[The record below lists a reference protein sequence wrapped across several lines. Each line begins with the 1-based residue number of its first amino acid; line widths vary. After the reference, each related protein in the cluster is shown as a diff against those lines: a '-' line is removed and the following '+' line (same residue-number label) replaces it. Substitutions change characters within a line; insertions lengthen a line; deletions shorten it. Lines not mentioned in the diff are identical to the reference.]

1 MHQHAHQ
8 HADGL
13 GYDEQG
19 RNGIIEQQLR
29 AEIEQKSVYQRKA
42 EVAHRTSA
50 VLQDQVLQLQGALN
64 ERSADF
70 SRLNVM
76 LGEADAELSKL
87 RVQLA
92 KREQEIR
99 ELKASRTRHGS
110 NVLSEQ
116 LTALHHGFKDVHKQ
130 LLRRDLDDGDT
141 YQTEVTTSTWENLV
155 HELREELDETS
166 LELENF
172 LRHFDK
178 AHSRNLRQEQLE
190 EEIEFYRESAR
201 KAAEE
206 SSKAL
211 SMANEIRA
219 QSVKDGE
226 NSLRE
231 MHRVQREWDK
241 AQVEVAEFEKAL
253 AEEQKKGRLLDLE
266 RLNLSR
272 QFAEVGSDLLK
283 KEIQLGE
290 SQRAWNTARLERD
303 SMAESLRDAQTQ
315 IESLQGIIHKAETR
329 ASLSEEMCN
338 EMKIL
343 LAEQDKLAQKENE
356 AYEIQRRENEQ
367 MQARSEIR
375 RMREAHQVLLANL
388 AAVEKRLNAANE
400 ELLVYRR
407 LDVYTLSRAHATA
420 LAATHSPPR
429 LTSTKESKRQEIFE
443 KARTLLLT
451 RKKNVL
457 E

>member
-1 MHQHAHQ
+1 
-8 HADGL
+8 
-13 GYDEQG
+13 
-19 RNGIIEQQLR
+19 
-29 AEIEQKSVYQRKA
+29 
-42 EVAHRTSA
+42 
-50 VLQDQVLQLQGALN
+50 
-64 ERSADF
+64 
-70 SRLNVM
+70 
-76 LGEADAELSKL
+76 
-87 RVQLA
+87 
-92 KREQEIR
+92 
-99 ELKASRTRHGS
+99 
-110 NVLSEQ
+110 VLSEQ

-141 YQTEVTTSTWENLV
+141 YQMEVTTSTWENLV

-166 LELENF
+166 LDLENA
-172 LRHFDK
+172 LHQLDK

-253 AEEQKKGRLLDLE
+253 AVEQKKGRLLDLE

-272 QFAEVGSDLLK
+272 QFAELGSDLLQ

-290 SQRAWNTARLERD
+290 SQRAWNIACLERD

-315 IESLQGIIHKAETR
+315 IESLQGTIRKAETR
-329 ASLSEEMCN
+329 ASLSEGMCN

-367 MQARSEIR
+367 MRARSELR
-375 RMREAHQVLLANL
+375 RMREAHQVLTANL

-407 LDVYTLSRAHATA
+407 LDIYTLSRAHATA
-420 LAATHSPPR
+420 LATTHSPPR
-429 LTSTKESKRQEIFE
+429 LTSTNESKRQEIFE
-443 KARTLLLT
+443 KARTLLM
-451 RKKNVL
+451 RKKNEL

>member
-1 MHQHAHQ
+1 MAGTSPYG
-8 HADGL
+8 D
-13 GYDEQG
+13 YERG
-19 RNGIIEQQLR
+19 RNGLVENKQLR
-29 AEIEQKSVYQRKA
+29 TEIEQKSVYQRKA
-42 EVAHRTSA
+42 EVAHRTSV
-50 VLQDQVLQLQGALN
+50 VLQDQVLQLQSALA

-70 SRLNVM
+70 SRLNAL

-166 LELENF
+166 LELENA
-172 LRHFDK
+172 LHQLDK

-211 SMANEIRA
+211 SMANELRA

-231 MHRVQREWDK
+231 MHRVQRELDK

-272 QFAEVGSDLLK
+272 QFAELGSDLLK

-343 LAEQDKLAQKENE
+343 LAEQDKLALKENE
-356 AYEIQRRENEQ
+356 AYEIQRREDEQ
-367 MQARSEIR
+367 MSEIR
-375 RMREAHQVLLANL
+375 RMREAHRILLANL

-451 RKKNVL
+451 RKKNEL